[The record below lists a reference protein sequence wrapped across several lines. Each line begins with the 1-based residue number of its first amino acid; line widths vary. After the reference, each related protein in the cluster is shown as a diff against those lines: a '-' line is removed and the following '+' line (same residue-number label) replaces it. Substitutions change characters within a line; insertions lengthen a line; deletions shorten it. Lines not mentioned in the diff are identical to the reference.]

1 MNVVIIAGV
10 ETIRYPN
17 GRVKKY
23 SDTFLDNSE
32 TWRHENPGV
41 NLVILD
47 ARKYIQKENP
57 IKAIWK
63 AVFDSFP
70 VLDKLIY
77 FGHSSSE
84 SLICFSHVRTEL
96 SIEERYFR
104 SGFHYIAPWSK
115 DASIYIYGCRAGGDG
130 QKSSNSIAQIIA
142 NKTNKKVWAFINKS
156 YQKEGP
162 KGHYH
167 QVSDDKIGLVEFI
180 PLKGI
185 LIADSK

>member
-47 ARKYIQKENP
+47 ARKYIKRENP
-57 IKAIWK
+57 IEAIWK

-77 FGHSSSE
+77 FGHSSTE

-96 SIEERYFR
+96 SVEERYFR

-115 DASIYIYGCRAGGDG
+115 DAEIVILGCQAGGQQG
-130 QKSSNSIAQIIA
+130 KKWSTSIAQIIA
-142 NKTNKKVWAFINKS
+142 DKIQHTVYAYVSKS

-167 QVSDDKIGLVEFI
+167 QVSDDKIGLVKFLPESKI
-180 PLKGI
+180 DELK
-185 LIADSK
+185 